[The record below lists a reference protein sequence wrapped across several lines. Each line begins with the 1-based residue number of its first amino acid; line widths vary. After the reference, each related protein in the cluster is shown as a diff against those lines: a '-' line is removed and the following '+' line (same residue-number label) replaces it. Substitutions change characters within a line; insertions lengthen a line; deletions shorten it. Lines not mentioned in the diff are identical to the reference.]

1 MSPMRPLRKP
11 AQTAKAIIPR
21 VLGGNCTEYVTT
33 ARETFLAVQ
42 GAKAYL
48 TGVCEISLT
57 LNYQPPEDA
66 MPKTTTPTARE
77 AALAYHANPKP
88 GKLEIR
94 ATKPLANGR
103 DLSLA
108 YSPGV
113 AEACTE
119 IKENPAAAA
128 QYTAR
133 GNLVAVVS
141 NGTAVLGLG
150 NIGALASK
158 PVMEGKAVLF
168 KKFANIDCF
177 DIELNEPD
185 PEKLA
190 DIVCALEPTFGAI
203 NLEDIKAPDCFVVE
217 KICRER
223 MNIPVFHDDQH
234 GTAIVVGAAA
244 TNALRVAGKKFE
256 DIKVVS
262 TGGGAAGI
270 ACLNMLLKLGV
281 KRENVW
287 LCDIHGLVYQGRAE
301 DMNPQKADYAQAS
314 DLRTLDDVIGEA
326 DLFLG
331 LSGPGV
337 LTQDMV
343 RKMAPR
349 PIIFAL
355 ANPTP
360 EIMPDLAREVAP
372 DAIIAT
378 GRSDYPNQV
387 NNVLCF
393 PFIFRGA
400 LDVGA
405 TEINDQMKIACV
417 EGIAALARATTSA
430 EAAAAYQGEQLTF
443 GADYL
448 IPKPF
453 DPRLMGVVATSVA
466 RAAMETGVATRP
478 IADMDNY
485 KAGLDGSVFKSALIM
500 RPVFAA
506 AAQAERSIVFAEGED
521 ERVLRASQAMVE
533 ETTDIPILIGR
544 PDVIEARCERAG
556 LTIKPGKDFQIVNPE
571 NDPRYRDYW
580 GTYHEVM
587 ARRGVTPD
595 LAKAIMRTNTTAIA
609 AVMVHRGE
617 ADSMICGTFGQ
628 YLWHLNYVRQVLARD
643 GLHPVGA
650 LSLMIQEDGPLFIA
664 DTHVHPEPTPEQ
676 ITEAVIGAA
685 RHVRRF
691 GLAPKIAL
699 CSHSQ
704 FGNLDIDTGRRMRAA
719 MDMLAAQ
726 EPDFEYEGE
735 MHIDSA
741 LDPAVRNRIFPNSR
755 MEGAANVLVFANSDA
770 ASGVRNILKLRGGA
784 LEVGPILMGMGN
796 KAHIVTPSITARGLL
811 NISALA
817 GTPVAHYS

>member
-1 MSPMRPLRKP
+1 MEETR
-11 AQTAKAIIPR
+11 QD
-21 VLGGNCTEYVTT
+21 N
-33 ARETFLAVQ
+33 ARQA
-42 GAKAYL
+42 A
-48 TGVCEISLT
+48 
-57 LNYQPPEDA
+57 LNYHEF
-66 MPKTTTPTARE
+66 
-77 AALAYHANPKP
+77 PKP

-113 AEACTE
+113 AEACLE
-119 IKENPAAAA
+119 IKADPSTAAR
-128 QYTAR
+128 YTSK

-177 DIELNEPD
+177 DIEVNEAD
-185 PEKLA
+185 PYKLA

-203 NLEDIKAPDCFVVE
+203 NLEDIKAPDCFIVE
-217 KICRER
+217 ALCRER

-244 TNALRVAGKKFE
+244 TNALHVAGKKFE
-256 DIKVVS
+256 EIKIVS

-287 LCDIHGLVYQGRAE
+287 LCDIHGLVYEGRE
-301 DMNPQKADYAQAS
+301 VDMNPQKAAFAQAS
-314 DLRTLDDVIGEA
+314 DKRSLGEVIGGA
-326 DLFLG
+326 DMFLG

-337 LTQDMV
+337 LKPDMV
-343 RKMAPR
+343 AQMSKS
-349 PIIFAL
+349 PIVFAL

-360 EIMPDLAREVAP
+360 EITPDEARSVAP
-372 DAIIAT
+372 DVIMAT
-378 GRSDYPNQV
+378 GRSDFPNQV

-405 TEINDQMKIACV
+405 TTINDEMELACI

-430 EAAAAYQGEQLTF
+430 EAAAAYKGEQLTF
-443 GADYL
+443 GPDYL

-453 DPRLMGVVATSVA
+453 DPRLIGVVASAVA
-466 RAAMETGVATRP
+466 KAAIATGVATKE
-478 IADMDNY
+478 IDDFDAY
-485 KAGLDGSVFKSALIM
+485 KRKLDGSVFRSALIM
-500 RPVFAA
+500 RPVFQAA
-506 AAQAERSIVFAEGED
+506 ATATRRIVFTEGED
-521 ERVLRASQAMVE
+521 ERVLRAANAMIE
-533 ETTDIPILIGR
+533 ETTDKPILIGR
-544 PDVIEARCERAG
+544 PEVVESRCERAG
-556 LTIKPGKDFQIVNPE
+556 LPIRPGRDFDLVNPE

-580 GTYHEVM
+580 ETYHELM

-595 LAKAIMRTNTTAIA
+595 IARAVMRTNTTAIGA
-609 AVMVHRGE
+609 IMVHREE
-617 ADSMICGTFGQ
+617 ADSLICGTFGQ
-628 YLWHLNYVRQVLARD
+628 YLWHLNYVTQILATEGR
-643 GLHPVGA
+643 HPVGA
-650 LSLMIQEDGPLFIA
+650 LSLMILEDGPLFIA
-664 DTHVHPEPTPEQ
+664 DTHVHTEPTPEQ
-676 ITEAVIGAA
+676 ITEAVLGAA

-691 GLAPKIAL
+691 GLDPKVAL
-699 CSHSQ
+699 LSSSQ
-704 FGNLDIDTGRRMRAA
+704 FGNLECETGRRMRAA
-719 MDMLAAQ
+719 LTLLDQA
-726 EPDFEYEGE
+726 PRDFCYEGE
-735 MHIDSA
+735 MHIDAA
-741 LDPAVRNRIFPNSR
+741 LDQATRDRIFPNSR
-755 MEGAANVLVFANSDA
+755 FEGPANVLIFANSDA
-770 ASGVRNILKLRGGA
+770 ASGVRNILKMRGGG

-811 NISALA
+811 NMSALA
-817 GTPVAHYS
+817 GTPVAHYG

>member
-1 MSPMRPLRKP
+1 M
-11 AQTAKAIIPR
+11 TDDAKD
-21 VLGGNCTEYVTT
+21 
-33 ARETFLAVQ
+33 
-42 GAKAYL
+42 
-48 TGVCEISLT
+48 SL
-57 LNYQPPEDA
+57 
-66 MPKTTTPTARE
+66 RE
-77 AALAYHANPKP
+77 AALHYHKYPKP

-94 ATKPLANGR
+94 ATKPLATGR
-103 DLSLA
+103 DLARA

-113 AEACTE
+113 AEACIE
-119 IKENPAAAA
+119 IKNDPDTARD
-128 QYTAR
+128 YTSR
-133 GNLVAVVS
+133 GNLVAVVT

-203 NLEDIKAPDCFVVE
+203 NLEDIKAPDCFIVE

-244 TNALRVAGKKFE
+244 TNALRIAGKKFE
-256 DIKVVS
+256 DIKIVS

-281 KRENVW
+281 KRENVY
-287 LCDIHGLVYQGRAE
+287 LCDIEGLVYAGRE
-301 DMNPQKADYAQAS
+301 KDMTPQKAEYAQGATAK
-314 DLRTLDDVIGEA
+314 TLDDVIADA

-337 LTQDMV
+337 LKPEMV
-343 RKMAPR
+343 AKMAER

-355 ANPTP
+355 ANPNP
-360 EIMPDLAREVAP
+360 EIDPEAARAVNP

-378 GRSDYPNQV
+378 GRSDFPNQV

-405 TEINDQMKIACV
+405 TEINDEMKIACV

-430 EAAAAYQGEQLTF
+430 EAAAAYQGEKLTF

-453 DPRLMGVVATSVA
+453 DPRLMGVVASAVA
-466 RAAMETGVATRP
+466 GAAIETGVATRP
-478 IADMDNY
+478 VDDMKAY
-485 KAGLDGSVFKSALIM
+485 KAALDGSVFKSAMIM
-500 RPVFAA
+500 RPVFEAA
-506 AAQAERSIVFAEGED
+506 RTVTRQIVFAEGED
-521 ERVLRASQAMVE
+521 ERVLRASQAIME
-533 ETTDIPILIGR
+533 ETTDTPILIGR
-544 PDVIEARCERAG
+544 PEVIAARCERAG
-556 LTIKPGKDFQIVNPE
+556 LKIRPGVDFSIVNPQD
-571 NDPRYRDYW
+571 DPRYRDYW
-580 GTYHEVM
+580 GTYHDLM

-595 LAKAIMRTNTTAIA
+595 LAKAVMRTNSTAIA

-628 YLWHLNYVRQVLARD
+628 YLWHLNYVSQVLGTD
-643 GLHPVGA
+643 GYHPIAG
-650 LSLMIQEDGPLFIA
+650 LSLMILEDGPLFIA
-664 DTHVHPEPTPEQ
+664 DTQVHPEPTPAQ
-676 ITEAVIGAA
+676 IAETVIGAA

-691 GLAPKIAL
+691 GVDPKIAL

-704 FGNLDIDTGRRMRAA
+704 FGNLESDSGRRMRAA
-719 MDMLAAQ
+719 MEILDSA
-726 EPDFEYEGE
+726 PRDFAYEGE
-735 MHIDSA
+735 MHVDAA
-741 LDPAVRNRIFPNSR
+741 LDVELRNRVFPAAHLP
-755 MEGAANVLVFANSDA
+755 GAANTLVFANTDA
-770 ASGVRNILKLRGGA
+770 ASGVRNILKMKGGG

-796 KAHIVTPSITARGLL
+796 RCHIVTPSITARGLL
-811 NISALA
+811 NMSAIA
-817 GTPVAHYS
+817 GTPVAHYG

>member
-1 MSPMRPLRKP
+1 M
-11 AQTAKAIIPR
+11 ADETANSQR
-21 VLGGNCTEYVTT
+21 
-33 ARETFLAVQ
+33 Q
-42 GAKAYL
+42 
-48 TGVCEISLT
+48 
-57 LNYQPPEDA
+57 
-66 MPKTTTPTARE
+66 
-77 AALAYHANPKP
+77 AALDYHQFPKP

-103 DLSLA
+103 DLARA

-113 AEACTE
+113 AEACLE
-119 IKENPAAAA
+119 IKADPDTARD
-128 QYTAR
+128 YTSR
-133 GNLVAVVS
+133 GNLVAVVT

-177 DIELNEPD
+177 DIELNEAD
-185 PEKLA
+185 PYRLA

-203 NLEDIKAPDCFVVE
+203 NLEDIKAPDCFIVE

-244 TNALRVAGKKFE
+244 VNALHVAGKKFE
-256 DIKVVS
+256 DIKIVS

-287 LCDIHGLVYQGRAE
+287 LCDIDGLVYHGRGN
-301 DMNPQKADYAQAS
+301 DMTPQKAEYAQGTAPAK
-314 DLRTLDDVIGEA
+314 LTDVIGGA

-337 LTQDMV
+337 LTPDMV
-343 RKMAPR
+343 AKMAPR

-355 ANPTP
+355 ANPSP
-360 EIMPDLAREVAP
+360 EIDPAAARAVTP

-405 TEINDQMKIACV
+405 TEINDEMKIACI

-430 EAAAAYQGEQLTF
+430 EAAAAYSGEKLTF

-453 DPRLMGVVATSVA
+453 DPRLMGVVACAVA
-466 RAAMETGVATRP
+466 KAAMETGVAVRP
-478 IADMDNY
+478 IDDMKAY
-485 KAGLDGSVFKSALIM
+485 KEKLDGSVFKSAMIM
-500 RPVFAA
+500 RPVFEAA
-506 AAQAERSIVFAEGED
+506 RTASRRIVFAEGED
-521 ERVLRASQAMVE
+521 ERVLRTAQAIME
-533 ETTDIPILIGR
+533 ETTETPILIGR

-556 LTIKPGKDFQIVNPE
+556 LKIRPGVDFNIVNPE

-580 GTYHEVM
+580 ETYHNLM

-595 LAKAIMRTNTTAIA
+595 LAKAIMRTNTTAIG
-609 AVMVHRGE
+609 AVMVHRDE
-617 ADSMICGTFGQ
+617 ADSLICGTFGQ
-628 YLWHLNYVRQVLARD
+628 FLWHLKYITQIL
-643 GLHPVGA
+643 GTTELHPVAA
-650 LSLMIQEDGPLFIA
+650 LSLMILEDGPLFIA
-664 DTHVHPEPTPEQ
+664 DTQVHPEPTPDQ
-676 ITEAVIGAA
+676 IAETVIGAA

-691 GLAPKIAL
+691 GLEPKIAL

-704 FGNLDIDTGRRMRAA
+704 FGNLDCDTGRRMRAA
-719 MDMLAAQ
+719 LAILDSQ
-726 EPDFEYEGE
+726 PRDFDYEGE

-741 LDPAVRNRIFPNSR
+741 LDVDLRHRIFPDTR
-755 MEGAANVLVFANSDA
+755 LTGAANTLVFANTDA
-770 ASGVRNILKLRGGA
+770 ASGVRNILKMKGA
-784 LEVGPILMGMGN
+784 GLEVGPILMGMGN
-796 KAHIVTPSITARGLL
+796 RCHIVTPSITARGLL
-811 NISALA
+811 NMSAIA
-817 GTPVAHYS
+817 GTPVAHYG

>member
-1 MSPMRPLRKP
+1 MTDKSKDNLR
-11 AQTAKAIIPR
+11 Q
-21 VLGGNCTEYVTT
+21 
-33 ARETFLAVQ
+33 
-42 GAKAYL
+42 
-48 TGVCEISLT
+48 
-57 LNYQPPEDA
+57 
-66 MPKTTTPTARE
+66 
-77 AALAYHANPKP
+77 AALDYHQFPKP

-103 DLSLA
+103 DLARA

-113 AEACTE
+113 AEACLE
-119 IKENPAAAA
+119 IKADADTARA
-128 QYTAR
+128 YTSR
-133 GNLVAVVS
+133 GNLVGVVT

-185 PEKLA
+185 PYKLA
-190 DIVCALEPTFGAI
+190 EIVCSLEPTFGAI
-203 NLEDIKAPDCFVVE
+203 NLEDIKAPDCFIVE

-244 TNALRVAGKKFE
+244 TNALHVAGKKFE

-287 LCDIHGLVYQGRAE
+287 LCDIAGLVYQGRTE
-301 DMNPQKADYAQAS
+301 EMTPQKEAYAQAS
-314 DLRTLDDVIGEA
+314 DLRTLDEVIEGA

-337 LTQDMV
+337 LKPEMV
-343 RKMAPR
+343 KKMSAR
-349 PIIFAL
+349 PIVFAL

-360 EIMPDLAREVAP
+360 EILPDLAREASP

-405 TEINDQMKIACV
+405 TEINDEMQIACV

-430 EAAAAYQGEQLTF
+430 EAAAAYQGEKLTF

-453 DPRLMGVVATSVA
+453 DPRLMGVVASAVA
-466 RAAMETGVATRP
+466 KAAMETGVAKTP
-478 IADMDNY
+478 LDDMAEY
-485 KAGLDGSVFKSALIM
+485 KKRLDGSVFKSALLM
-500 RPVFAA
+500 RPVFEAA
-506 AAQAERSIVFAEGED
+506 RTASRRIVFSEGED
-521 ERVLRASQAMVE
+521 ERVLRAAQAVLE
-533 ETTDIPILIGR
+533 ETTETPILIGR
-544 PDVIEARCERAG
+544 PEVIERRCERAG
-556 LTIKPGKDFQIVNPE
+556 LKIRPQVDFEIVNPE
-571 NDPRYRDYW
+571 NDPRYYDYW
-580 GTYHEVM
+580 TTYHSLME
-587 ARRGVTPD
+587 RQGVTPD

-609 AVMVHRGE
+609 AIMVQRGE

-628 YLWHLNYVRQVLARD
+628 YLWHLNYVTQVLGRD
-643 GLHPVGA
+643 GHEPTAA
-650 LSLMIQEDGPLFIA
+650 LSMMILEDGPLFIA
-664 DTHVHPEPTPEQ
+664 DTHLHPEPTPAQ
-676 ITEAVIGAA
+676 IAKTVIGAA
-685 RHVRRF
+685 RHAKRF
-691 GLAPKIAL
+691 GITPNIAL

-704 FGNLDIDTGRRMRAA
+704 FGSLDIDSGRRMRAA
-719 MDMLAAQ
+719 MALLDA
-726 EPDFEYEGE
+726 ETRDFCYEGE
-735 MHIDSA
+735 MHIDAA
-741 LDPAVRNRIFPNSR
+741 LDPELRERIFPQSR
-755 MEGAANVLVFANSDA
+755 MKGSANVLIFANSDA
-770 ASGVRNILKLRGGA
+770 ASGVRNILKMKGGG

-796 KAHIVTPSITARGLL
+796 RAHIVTPSITARGLL
-811 NISALA
+811 NMSAIA
-817 GTPVAHYS
+817 GTPVSHYG

>member
-1 MSPMRPLRKP
+1 MDDVRQDS
-11 AQTAKAIIPR
+11 
-21 VLGGNCTEYVTT
+21 
-33 ARETFLAVQ
+33 ARQ
-42 GAKAYL
+42 
-48 TGVCEISLT
+48 
-57 LNYQPPEDA
+57 
-66 MPKTTTPTARE
+66 
-77 AALAYHANPKP
+77 AALDYHEFPKP

-103 DLSLA
+103 DLSRA

-113 AEACTE
+113 AEACLE
-119 IKENPAAAA
+119 IKADPSTAAR
-128 QYTAR
+128 YTAR

-177 DIELNEPD
+177 DLEISETD

-190 DIVCALEPTFGAI
+190 EIVCAMEPSFGAI
-203 NLEDIKAPDCFVVE
+203 NLEDIKAPDCFIVE

-244 TNALRVAGKKFE
+244 TNALHITGKRFDE
-256 DIKVVS
+256 IKIVS

-287 LCDIHGLVYQGRAE
+287 LCDIHGLVYEGRSE
-301 DMNPQKADYAQAS
+301 DMNPQKAAYAQKT
-314 DLRTLDDVIGEA
+314 DLRTLDEVIEGA
-326 DLFLG
+326 DMFLG

-337 LTQDMV
+337 LKPEMV
-343 RKMAPR
+343 ARMTKQ
-349 PIIFAL
+349 PIVFAL

-360 EIMPDLAREVAP
+360 EILPDQVREVAP

-378 GRSDYPNQV
+378 GRSDFPNQV

-405 TEINDQMKIACV
+405 TTINDEMQIACI

-430 EAAAAYQGEQLTF
+430 EAAAAYRGEKMTF

-453 DPRLMGVVATSVA
+453 DPRLIGVVSSAVA
-466 RAAMETGVATRP
+466 KAAMETGVATRE
-478 IADMDNY
+478 IDDLGAY
-485 KAGLDGSVFKSALIM
+485 KRKLDGSVFKSALLM
-500 RPVFAA
+500 RPVFEAA
-506 AAQAERSIVFAEGED
+506 ATATRRIVFAEGED
-521 ERVLRASQAMVE
+521 ERVLRAANAMIE
-533 ETTDIPILIGR
+533 ETTDTPILIGR
-544 PDVIEARCERAG
+544 PEVIEQRCERAG
-556 LTIKPGKDFQIVNPE
+556 LPLRLSDLEVVNP
-571 NDPRYRDYW
+571 NDDPRYRDYW
-580 GTYHEVM
+580 GTYHSLM

-595 LAKAIMRTNTTAIA
+595 LARAIMRTNTTAIA
-609 AVMVHRGE
+609 AIMVHREE
-617 ADSMICGTFGQ
+617 ADSLICGTFGQ
-628 YLWHLNYVRQVLARD
+628 YLWHLNYVRQVLARG
-643 GLHPVGA
+643 GLSPVGA
-650 LSLMIQEDGPLFIA
+650 LSLMILEDGPLFIA
-664 DTHVHPEPTPEQ
+664 DTHVNHEPSPEQ
-676 ITEAVIGAA
+676 IMHTAIGAA

-691 GLAPKIAL
+691 GLQPKVAL

-704 FGNLDIDTGRRMRAA
+704 FGNLDTDSGRRMRAA
-719 MDMLAAQ
+719 LELLDARQ
-726 EPDFEYEGE
+726 PDFAYEGE
-735 MHIDSA
+735 MHIDAA
-741 LDPAVRNRIFPNSR
+741 LDPGIRSRLMPNSR
-755 MEGAANVLVFANSDA
+755 LDTAANVLVFANTDA
-770 ASGVRNILKLRGGA
+770 ASGVRNILKAKAGG

-796 KAHIVTPSITARGLL
+796 RAHIVTPSITARGLL
-811 NISALA
+811 NMSAIA
-817 GTPVAHYS
+817 GTPVAHYG

>member
-1 MSPMRPLRKP
+1 MSDEKQEALR
-11 AQTAKAIIPR
+11 
-21 VLGGNCTEYVTT
+21 N
-33 ARETFLAVQ
+33 
-42 GAKAYL
+42 
-48 TGVCEISLT
+48 
-57 LNYQPPEDA
+57 
-66 MPKTTTPTARE
+66 
-77 AALAYHANPKP
+77 AALFYHEHPKP

-103 DLSLA
+103 DLARA

-113 AEACTE
+113 AEACLE
-119 IKENPAAAA
+119 IKADPSTAAR
-128 QYTAR
+128 YTTR
-133 GNLVAVVS
+133 GNLVAVVT

-168 KKFANIDCF
+168 KTFANIDCF
-177 DIELNEPD
+177 DIELNESD
-185 PEKLA
+185 PHKLA

-203 NLEDIKAPDCFVVE
+203 NLEDIKAPDCFIVE
-217 KICRER
+217 QICRER

-244 TNALRVAGKKFE
+244 TNALRVAGKQFA
-256 DIKVVS
+256 DIKIVS

-281 KRENVW
+281 KRENIW
-287 LCDIHGLVYQGRAE
+287 LCDINGLVYEGRE
-301 DMNPQKADYAQAS
+301 VDMNPQKAAYAQKTDA
-314 DLRTLDDVIGEA
+314 RTLSDVVDGA

-337 LTQDMV
+337 LTPEMV
-343 RKMAPR
+343 ARMSPR

-360 EIMPDLAREVAP
+360 EILPDAVRAVAP

-378 GRSDYPNQV
+378 GRSDFPNQV

-405 TEINDQMKIACV
+405 TEINDAMKIACI

-430 EAAAAYQGEQLTF
+430 EAAAAYAGEQLTF

-453 DPRLMGVVATSVA
+453 DRRLIAVVASAVA
-466 RAAMETGVATRP
+466 EAAMASGVATRP
-478 IADMDNY
+478 
-485 KAGLDGSVFKSALIM
+485 LDDIEAYRAQLNQSVFKSAMIM
-500 RPVFAA
+500 RPVFDAA
-506 AAQAERSIVFAEGED
+506 RTAERRIVFAEGED
-521 ERVLRASQAMVE
+521 ERVLRAAQAMVE
-533 ETTDIPILIGR
+533 ETTDKPILIGR
-544 PDVIEARCERAG
+544 PEVIDTRIERAG
-556 LTIKPGKDFQIVNPE
+556 LTLRAGRDFDLVNPE

-580 GTYHEVM
+580 QSYHAIR

-595 LAKAIMRTNTTAIA
+595 LARAIMRTNSTAIG
-609 AVMVHRGE
+609 AVMVQRGE
-617 ADSMICGTFGQ
+617 ADSLICGTFGQ
-628 YLWHLNYVRQVLARD
+628 YLWHLKYITEVLATD

-650 LSLMIQEDGPLFIA
+650 LSLMISDEGPLFIA
-664 DTHVHPEPTPEQ
+664 DTQVHPEPTPDQ
-676 ITEAVIGAA
+676 IAETVRGCA
-685 RHVRRF
+685 RHIRRF
-691 GLAPKIAL
+691 GIEPKVAL
-699 CSHSQ
+699 CSGSQ
-704 FGNLDIDTGRRMRAA
+704 FGNLDTDSGRRMRAA
-719 MDMLAAQ
+719 LDILDR
-726 EPDFEYEGE
+726 EGTDFVYEGE
-735 MHIDSA
+735 MHVDTA
-741 LDPAVRNRIFPNSR
+741 LDAELRERLLPGTR
-755 MEGAANVLVFANSDA
+755 MTGAANALVFASTDA
-770 ASGVRNILKLRGGA
+770 AGAARNMLKARAGG

-796 KAHIVTPSITARGLL
+796 RAHIVTPSITARGLL

-817 GTPVAHYS
+817 GTPVSTYG

>member
-1 MSPMRPLRKP
+1 MEERR
-11 AQTAKAIIPR
+11 QDTAK
-21 VLGGNCTEYVTT
+21 
-33 ARETFLAVQ
+33 Q
-42 GAKAYL
+42 
-48 TGVCEISLT
+48 
-57 LNYQPPEDA
+57 
-66 MPKTTTPTARE
+66 
-77 AALAYHANPKP
+77 AALDYHEFPRP

-103 DLSLA
+103 DLSRA

-113 AEACTE
+113 AEACLE
-119 IKENPAAAA
+119 IKADPATAAR
-128 QYTAR
+128 YTAR

-177 DIELNEPD
+177 DIELDQPD

-190 DIVCALEPTFGAI
+190 EIVCALEPSFGAI
-203 NLEDIKAPDCFVVE
+203 NLEDIKAPDCFIVE

-244 TNALRVAGKKFE
+244 TNALLIAQKKFE

-287 LCDIHGLVYQGRAE
+287 LCDIAGLVYEGRT
-301 DMNPQKADYAQAS
+301 DQMTPQKAEYAQNS
-314 DLRTLDDVIGEA
+314 DKRTLDEVIDGA

-337 LTQDMV
+337 LKPEMV
-343 RKMAPR
+343 ARMAER

-360 EIMPDLAREVAP
+360 EITPEDVRTVAP
-372 DAIIAT
+372 NAIIAT

-405 TEINDQMKIACV
+405 TTINDEMQLACI

-430 EAAAAYQGEQLTF
+430 EAAMAYRGETLTF

-453 DPRLMGVVATSVA
+453 DPRLIGVVSTAVA
-466 RAAMETGVATRP
+466 KAAMETGVATRP
-478 IADMDNY
+478 LDDINAY
-485 KAGLDGSVFKSALIM
+485 KRKLDGSVFRSAMIM
-500 RPVFAA
+500 RPVFEAA
-506 AAQAERSIVFAEGED
+506 ATARRRIVFAEGED
-521 ERVLRASQAMVE
+521 ERVLRAANAMLE
-533 ETTDIPILIGR
+533 EMTDTPILIGR
-544 PDVIEARCERAG
+544 PEVIEMRAERAG
-556 LTIKPGKDFQIVNPE
+556 LPIRPGRDFEIVNPE

-580 GTYHEVM
+580 GTYHELM
-587 ARRGVTPD
+587 ARRGVTPEV
-595 LAKAIMRTNTTAIA
+595 ARAVMRTNTTAIG
-609 AVMVHRGE
+609 AVMVHRNE
-617 ADSMICGTFGQ
+617 ADSLICGTFGQ
-628 YLWHLNYVRQVLARD
+628 FSWHLNYIQQVLGRN
-643 GLHPVGA
+643 GLEPMGA
-650 LSLMIQEDGPLFIA
+650 LSLMILEDGPLFIA
-664 DTHVHPEPTPEQ
+664 DTQVHHDPTPEQ
-676 ITEAVIGAA
+676 IAIATIGAA

-691 GLAPKIAL
+691 GVTPKIAL

-704 FGNLDIDTGRRMRAA
+704 FGNLDTASGRKMRAA
-719 MDMLAAQ
+719 LEILHARDV
-726 EPDFEYEGE
+726 DFMFDGE
-735 MHIDSA
+735 MHVDAA
-741 LDPAVRNRIFPNSR
+741 LDPEVRERLMPQSR
-755 MEGAANVLVFANSDA
+755 LEGAANVLIFGGTDA
-770 ASGVRNILKLRGGA
+770 ASGVRNALKLKANG
-784 LEVGPILMGMGN
+784 LEVGPLLMGMGN
-796 KAHIVTPSITARGLL
+796 RAHIVTPSITTRGLL
-811 NISALA
+811 NMSAVA
-817 GTPVAHYS
+817 GTPVGHYG